1 MKSHFRQFVEESW
14 SGVLKKISFKHLKN
28 SRHFKLFPSFKPH
41 WPHHFQT
48 FTALWAKI
56 FYNLPK
62 WRVWLY
68 TSLSLRICE
77 GNNVTKHL
85 VISTYLFKEITVL
98 SCFTVNAPWSV
109 CNNFLMVI
117 GKRVLISQRVVHLK
131 YMLCLF

>member
-1 MKSHFRQFVEESW
+1 M
-14 SGVLKKISFKHLKN
+14 
-28 SRHFKLFPSFKPH
+28 
-41 WPHHFQT
+41 
-48 FTALWAKI
+48 
-56 FYNLPK
+56 
-62 WRVWLY
+62 
-68 TSLSLRICE
+68 
-77 GNNVTKHL
+77 TKHL